1 MNNLKSEFL
10 SISKPVEQ
18 ALENNQPVIALESTI
33 IAHGMPF
40 PQNLE
45 VAGKLEEIAEKNN
58 VVPATI
64 CIMNGKIKIGL
75 NQQELE
81 ELASS
86 KNIRKVSSRE
96 IANVLIKKEMG
107 ATTVSATMIAANMV
121 GIKVFATGGI
131 GGVHRFAEHTFDI
144 SADLFELSKT
154 PVIVVSAGAKAILD
168 LSKTLEILE
177 TLSVPILGFQTEFF
191 PAFYSAKT
199 NLKIEKIDTVKQ
211 IVKIFKLNRELG
223 FSNGILIANPI
234 PQKYEIPFDEME
246 KFITIAIKKVEE
258 KNITGQKVTPFLLQK
273 IVELTDGKALQANIK
288 LVENNVKLACEIAK
302 EFV

>member
-1 MNNLKSEFL
+1 MNNLENELL

-18 ALENNQPVIALESTI
+18 ALQNNQPVIALESTI

-45 VAGKLEEIAEKNN
+45 VARKLEKIAKNNN
-58 VVPATI
+58 VVPAYI
-64 CIMNGKIKIGL
+64 CLMDGKIKIGL

-96 IANVLIKKEMG
+96 IANVLVKKEMG
-107 ATTVSATMIAANMV
+107 ATTVSATMIAANMAE
-121 GIKVFATGGI
+121 IKVFATGGI
-131 GGVHRFAEHTFDI
+131 GGVHRFAKQTFDI
-144 SADLFELSKT
+144 SADLFELAKT

-168 LSKTLEILE
+168 LAKTLEILE
-177 TLSVPILGFQTEFF
+177 TLCVPVLGFQTDFF

-211 IVKIFKLNRELG
+211 IAKIFKLNRELS

-234 PQKYEIPFDEME
+234 PQKYEIPFDEMD
-246 KFITIAIKKVEE
+246 KFISIAIKKKEE
-258 KNITGQKVTPFLLQK
+258 KNITGQKVTPFLLRK
-273 IVELTDGKALQANIK
+273 IVELTEGKALQANVK
-288 LVENNVKLACEIAK
+288 LVENNVKLASRIAK